1 MIFLKTFVVYFKVGR
16 SIFWQ
21 PTGRSESLSNGME
34 LWIGSFQSAILG
46 WKPLL
51 NVDGNVYISL
61 ILKKIFKVF
70 T

>member
-1 MIFLKTFVVYFKVGR
+1 M
-16 SIFWQ
+16 
-21 PTGRSESLSNGME
+21 GRSENLTNGME

-51 NVDGNVYISL
+51 NIDGNVYISSM
-61 ILKKIFKVF
+61 LKKILNAF